1 MYPLP
6 TQVNT
11 ALTLLNEAGFE
22 AFVVGGAVRD
32 LLRGSHVHD
41 WDITTSALPEQ
52 TKAVFAGCRL
62 IETGIKHGT
71 VTVLMDGFP
80 LEITTYRTEGTY
92 SDHRRPD
99 SVFFTRSLEEDLAR
113 RDLTVNAMA
122 YHPHTGVV
130 DPFGGQADLHAR
142 IIRCVGDPDKRF
154 QEDALR
160 MLRALRF
167 ASRLG
172 FSIEPET
179 AAAIHK
185 NRELLTH
192 VAAERIREELTG
204 LLCGGCVESIL
215 RQYHDVLAIPIPELA
230 PLTGFKQYNCHH
242 CHDVW
247 GHTIAAV
254 AAAPDL
260 PVLRWAALLHDTG
273 KPDRFFR
280 SEDGVGH
287 FYGHA
292 EESAKITAVVTAR
305 LRFDNATR
313 DTVCFLTEHHHLF
326 LDISEKTVKKA
337 VLRFGKDK
345 LKLLLWLL
353 RADTLGH
360 SPCCFHH
367 LDDIRRLEQLISVVP
382 EFTVKDLAVNGSD
395 LLALGYK
402 GPQIGQTLASLVD
415 AIFLNGLEN
424 RKDVLLSYL
433 AEHPGTQE
441 EP

>member
-6 TQVNT
+6 PQVNT
-11 ALTLLNEAGFE
+11 ALALLNQAGFE

-32 LLRGSHVHD
+32 LLRGSPVHD

-52 TKAVFAGCRL
+52 TKAVFSDYRL
-62 IETGIKHGT
+62 IETGLKHGT
-71 VTVLMDGFP
+71 VTVLLDGTP

-99 SVFFTRSLEEDLAR
+99 SVEFTRSLEEDLAR
-113 RDLTVNAMA
+113 RDFTVNAMA
-122 YHPHTGVV
+122 YHPKAGVV
-130 DPFGGQADLHAR
+130 DPFGGKADLTAR
-142 IIRCVGDPDKRF
+142 TIRCVGEPDKRF

-167 ASRLG
+167 AARFG
-172 FSIEPET
+172 FTIEPDT
-179 AAAIHK
+179 ATAIHRNK
-185 NRELLTH
+185 FLLTH

-204 LLCGGCVESIL
+204 LLCGSCVEPVL
-215 RQYHDVLAIPIPELA
+215 RQYHDVLSVPIPELA
-230 PLTGFKQYNCHH
+230 PLAGFKQYNRHH
-242 CHDVW
+242 CHDIW

-273 KPDRFFR
+273 KPAHFFR

-292 EESAKITAVVTAR
+292 EESANIAAAITAR
-305 LRFDNATR
+305 LRFDNASR
-313 DTVCFLTEHHHLF
+313 DTIGFLVAHHHLF
-326 LDISEKTVKKA
+326 RDITEKTVKRA
-337 VLRFGKDK
+337 VLRFGKER
-345 LKLLLWLL
+345 LRLLLHLL

-367 LDDIRRLEQLISVVP
+367 LNDIRTLEAMIDAIP
-382 EFTVKDLAVNGSD
+382 DFTVKNLAVNGSD
-395 LLALGYK
+395 LLAQGSE
-402 GPQIGQTLASLVD
+402 GAQIGQALERLLNAVVFENIENEKETLLHH
-415 AIFLNGLEN
+415 L
-424 RKDVLLSYL
+424 KK
-433 AEHPGTQE
+433 T
-441 EP
+441 